1 MKKNKQKKPRNKQYN
16 PNKHHVNVNSAFDAI
31 NLSKPVTPYSQVK
44 LNEAIHGALE
54 AITKGI
60 GEPAHFDVLASTVDV
75 VFMMSMNL
83 FQDAYAKE
91 ILKARMA
98 MFRLKDRFHAHGIF
112 GFDGEGYQA
121 IKELIAIHDDVMKNV
136 TGAEVLQFMKARQD
150 AINRGNFYRND
161 FERKAA

>member
-1 MKKNKQKKPRNKQYN
+1 MKKRTKKYTPRPINI
-16 PNKHHVNVNSAFDAI
+16 NVMADTI
-31 NLSKPVTPYSQVK
+31 NLSKPVSISSQAR

-60 GEPAHFDVLASTVDV
+60 GEPVHFDVLASTVDI

-83 FQDAYAKE
+83 FQDAYAEE
-91 ILKARMA
+91 ILRARMS
-98 MFRLKDRFHAHGIF
+98 MFRLKDRFHAHGVF

-136 TGAEVLQFMKARQD
+136 TGAEVLQFMSARKN
-150 AINRGNFYRND
+150 AITSGNFYRND
-161 FERKAA
+161 VERKAA